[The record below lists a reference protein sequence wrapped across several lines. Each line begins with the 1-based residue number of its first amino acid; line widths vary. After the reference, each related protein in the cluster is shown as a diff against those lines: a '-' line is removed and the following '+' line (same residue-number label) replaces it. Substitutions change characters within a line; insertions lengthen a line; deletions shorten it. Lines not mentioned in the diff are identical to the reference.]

1 MTTVNVAS
9 IANALQKRFEPEV
22 VSQIMRAAPMLQI
35 LGPNVRDAEGQN
47 IQWAV
52 KFGDAGAA
60 GSDAAISEGTDVSAF
75 NTDTKQTAVL
85 TYGTY
90 HDAFEVTG
98 KALSIA
104 MAAGNPRAIAE
115 LFESEIADSTM
126 RLAWTL
132 AKELYLG
139 DGSGERM
146 TGLLGGAILDSGT
159 YAGIARG
166 TYAQWAGT
174 VQANGSVARPV
185 SFALLRAMSTAVYKA
200 CGMRPNLY
208 VCGPSTHDKFSALF
222 LEQRRYVQDVLTPN
236 GKVTL
241 AGGHRAVEFDG
252 VSLVEDVNC
261 PEGKILGLNLSQL
274 FFKQLPQ
281 PGQSPTR
288 SMGERPLETAPEST
302 QGGGQIR
309 LRVRIQPLAVN
320 GDKFRFALYIYPQVQ
335 VRRPNAFGTLDDLS
349 YT

>member
-1 MTTVNVAS
+1 MTTVNTSS
-9 IANALQKRFEPEV
+9 IAAALQKRFETDV

-52 KFGDAGAA
+52 KLGDASA
-60 GSDAAISEGTDVSAF
+60 GSAAAISEGADVSAF
-75 NTDTKQTAVL
+75 NTDTKQAAVL

-104 MAAGNPRAIAE
+104 LASGNPRALAD

-126 RLAWTL
+126 RLAHSL
-132 AKELYLG
+132 AGEFWNG
-139 DGSGERM
+139 NGSGERM

-159 YAGIARG
+159 YAGIDRG
-166 TYAQWAGT
+166 TYTQWRGN
-174 VQANGSVARPV
+174 VKANGGTPRAV
-185 SFALLRAMSTAVYKA
+185 SFALLRDMSTTVYKA
-200 CGMRPNLY
+200 CGMRPNMY
-208 VCGPSTHDKFSALF
+208 VSGPSTHDKFAALF

-241 AGGHRAVEFDG
+241 SGGHRALEFDG
-252 VSLVEDVNC
+252 VTLVEDVNC
-261 PEGKILGLNLSQL
+261 PEGKIVGLNLGLL

-320 GDKFRFALYIYPQVQ
+320 GDKFRFAIYIYPQVQ
-335 VRRPNAFGTLDDLS
+335 VRRPNAFGILDDLIS
-349 YT
+349 T